1 MSDTKSAEPQEEEQK
16 IDQQIQQMLP
26 TKEIIERVEN
36 PPPTRENIDHK
47 QQIIFKIQKY
57 QDSRRFGH
65 IVREQLKFNQPYDE
79 LDKMPIENLENMLSR
94 IRIHLDNKNLD
105 RFYDSIVK
113 SGAVAYEQIVSPFYD
128 IEGFADILTE
138 NEEFWWTWERFK
150 IENNF
155 PAVNST
161 SQMLFM
167 IAQATLMAHHMP
179 REYEPTEMQP
189 PPPVDTIIANIENDT
204 PTPLPTIDE
213 NKELIIVDN
222 DKNDTTKKEKIE
234 QQITHLTI
242 GSDF

>member
-1 MSDTKSAEPQEEEQK
+1 MSEKTTDTSPEDDQK
-16 IDQQIQQMLP
+16 IDDKIQQMLP
-26 TKEIIERVEN
+26 TKEIIQRVEN
-36 PPPTRENIDHK
+36 PPPTREDIDTK

-65 IVREQLKFNQPYDE
+65 IVREQLKFNQPFDVLNE
-79 LDKMPIENLENMLSR
+79 MPIENLENMLSR

-105 RFYDSIVK
+105 RFYDSVVK

-138 NEEFWWTWERFK
+138 NEEFWWVWERFK

-155 PAVNST
+155 PAVNPT

-167 IAQATLMAHHMP
+167 IVQATLMAHHMP
-179 REYEPTEMQP
+179 REEEHTEMKP
-189 PPPVDTIIANIENDT
+189 PPPIETIIANIENDT
-204 PTPLPTIDE
+204 PTTLPPIDE
-213 NKELIIVDN
+213 NKELIII
-222 DKNDTTKKEKIE
+222 DKDDKSEPTN
-234 QQITHLTI
+234 QQITHLTL